1 MSKFLGSKK
10 SGFTLMELMLAIGIG
25 GIILAGAAA
34 SLNLWARS
42 AVSIGNYADMSG
54 SCRRSLDVFASDVRM
69 ADDVSVSSSGTFTFT
84 AYDASNNKVT
94 VNYTFDN
101 AADELVRTYDGTS
114 TILLSN
120 VNQFA
125 LSYFDLTRNSTTNAL
140 SVKEVQIEAIL
151 LKKTLNL
158 SNTDEIISARF
169 ILRNRRVSN

>member
-1 MSKFLGSKK
+1 M
-10 SGFTLMELMLAIGIG
+10 
-25 GIILAGAAA
+25 
-34 SLNLWARS
+34 
-42 AVSIGNYADMSG
+42 
-54 SCRRSLDVFASDVRM
+54 
-69 ADDVSVSSSGTFTFT
+69 
-84 AYDASNNKVT
+84 T

-120 VNQFA
+120 VDQFA